1 MTTHTNQPDQIKQ
14 LAKKISNDFKEPEKL
29 DLYENLLLHYSV
41 ETIQQAYD
49 DVKKVPVE
57 KIKKSQSALFIYLLR
72 KYDKR

>member
-29 DLYENLLLHYSV
+29 DLYENLLMHYSV

>member
-29 DLYENLLLHYSV
+29 DLYENLLMHYSV
-41 ETIQQAYD
+41 KTIQQAYD